1 MPNNQIKMTF
11 ANVGG
16 IWRRVDSPSL
26 EPQTLAEVLKE
37 IEIIVDD
44 DTEYC
49 RIIRYYKE
57 YEEHII
63 YKTYGGHTTITI
75 NKFYRE

>member
-1 MPNNQIKMTF
+1 MPHEQIKMTF

-16 IWRRVDSPSL
+16 RWQRVDSPSRKT
-26 EPQTLAEVLKE
+26 QTLAEVLKE
-37 IEIIVDD
+37 LEIIVDD

-57 YEEHII
+57 YEVHII
-63 YKTYGGHTTITI
+63 YKIYGGHTTITT
-75 NKFYRE
+75 NKFYK